1 MYKKVSTDMNFVERE
16 KQVEKFWEDNQIFEK
31 SMKVREGNPSYVFY
45 DGPPTAN
52 GKPHIGHVET
62 RVIKDMIPRYR
73 TMKGYQLVECC
84 KRKDMTAQ
92 NELYQRYAGE
102 MFALCIRYSGNRDF
116 AKDLLHDGFLKA
128 FTSLDKFFYR
138 GEGSLKAWLSRIMVN
153 TALEAIRKQTQH
165 IELDIETAPEIA
177 DPENED
183 DDKIVKNIPQETLLR
198 FISELP
204 DGYRTVFN
212 LFTFENKSHKEIAN
226 LLHINEKSS
235 SSQLHRARTILMN
248 RVKQYWAQYE
258 NG

>member
-1 MYKKVSTDMNFVERE
+1 MF
-16 KQVEKFWEDNQIFEK
+16 
-31 SMKVREGNPSYVFY
+31 GNARQ
-45 DGPPTAN
+45 DL
-52 GKPHIGHVET
+52 T
-62 RVIKDMIPRYR
+62 RFGFAKIDLEAQ
-73 TMKGYQLVECC
+73 QLVGFGHPARFED
-84 KRKDMTAQ
+84 RAHAQ
-92 NELYQRYAGE
+92 LKLLEVGV
-102 MFALCIRYSGNRDF
+102 FGHSGNRDF

-177 DPENED
+177 DPEYED
-183 DDKIVKNIPQETLLR
+183 DDKVVKNIPQETLLR

>member
-1 MYKKVSTDMNFVERE
+1 MPVKCSHFVSVTPGTEISP
-16 KQVEKFWEDNQIFEK
+16 KIFYMTG
-31 SMKVREGNPSYVFY
+31 SL
-45 DGPPTAN
+45 
-52 GKPHIGHVET
+52 KPL
-62 RVIKDMIPRYR
+62 P
-73 TMKGYQLVECC
+73 LW
-84 KRKDMTAQ
+84 
-92 NELYQRYAGE
+92 
-102 MFALCIRYSGNRDF
+102 
-116 AKDLLHDGFLKA
+116 
-128 FTSLDKFFYR
+128 
-138 GEGSLKAWLSRIMVN
+138 LKAWLSRIMVN

-177 DPENED
+177 DPEYED

>member
-1 MYKKVSTDMNFVERE
+1 MNEAE
-16 KQVEKFWEDNQIFEK
+16 
-31 SMKVREGNPSYVFY
+31 
-45 DGPPTAN
+45 
-52 GKPHIGHVET
+52 
-62 RVIKDMIPRYR
+62 
-73 TMKGYQLVECC
+73 LVECC

-177 DPENED
+177 DPEYED
-183 DDKIVKNIPQETLLR
+183 DDKVVKTFLRNASSIHFGITGRIPHGIQ
-198 FISELP
+198 S
-204 DGYRTVFN
+204 V
-212 LFTFENKSHKEIAN
+212 
-226 LLHINEKSS
+226 HIRE
-235 SSQLHRARTILMN
+235 QIT
-248 RVKQYWAQYE
+248 
-258 NG
+258 

>member
-1 MYKKVSTDMNFVERE
+1 M
-16 KQVEKFWEDNQIFEK
+16 
-31 SMKVREGNPSYVFY
+31 
-45 DGPPTAN
+45 
-52 GKPHIGHVET
+52 
-62 RVIKDMIPRYR
+62 
-73 TMKGYQLVECC
+73 
-84 KRKDMTAQ
+84 
-92 NELYQRYAGE
+92 
-102 MFALCIRYSGNRDF
+102 CIRDS
-116 AKDLLHDGFLKA
+116 LKA

-177 DPENED
+177 DPEYED

>member
-1 MYKKVSTDMNFVERE
+1 MNEAE
-16 KQVEKFWEDNQIFEK
+16 
-31 SMKVREGNPSYVFY
+31 
-45 DGPPTAN
+45 
-52 GKPHIGHVET
+52 
-62 RVIKDMIPRYR
+62 
-73 TMKGYQLVECC
+73 LVECC

-165 IELDIETAPEIA
+165 IELDIETAPKIA
-177 DPENED
+177 DPEYED

>member
-1 MYKKVSTDMNFVERE
+1 
-16 KQVEKFWEDNQIFEK
+16 
-31 SMKVREGNPSYVFY
+31 
-45 DGPPTAN
+45 
-52 GKPHIGHVET
+52 
-62 RVIKDMIPRYR
+62 
-73 TMKGYQLVECC
+73 
-84 KRKDMTAQ
+84 
-92 NELYQRYAGE
+92 
-102 MFALCIRYSGNRDF
+102 
-116 AKDLLHDGFLKA
+116 
-128 FTSLDKFFYR
+128 
-138 GEGSLKAWLSRIMVN
+138 MVN

-177 DPENED
+177 DPEYED

-212 LFTFENKSHKEIAN
+212 LFTFENKSHKEISN

>member
-1 MYKKVSTDMNFVERE
+1 MNEAE
-16 KQVEKFWEDNQIFEK
+16 
-31 SMKVREGNPSYVFY
+31 
-45 DGPPTAN
+45 
-52 GKPHIGHVET
+52 
-62 RVIKDMIPRYR
+62 
-73 TMKGYQLVECC
+73 LVECC

-183 DDKIVKNIPQETLLR
+183 D
-198 FISELP
+198 
-204 DGYRTVFN
+204 RTVFN

>member
-1 MYKKVSTDMNFVERE
+1 MNDAE
-16 KQVEKFWEDNQIFEK
+16 
-31 SMKVREGNPSYVFY
+31 
-45 DGPPTAN
+45 
-52 GKPHIGHVET
+52 
-62 RVIKDMIPRYR
+62 
-73 TMKGYQLVECC
+73 LVECC

-128 FTSLDKFFYR
+128 FTFLDKFFYR

-177 DPENED
+177 DPEYED

>member
-1 MYKKVSTDMNFVERE
+1 MNEAE
-16 KQVEKFWEDNQIFEK
+16 
-31 SMKVREGNPSYVFY
+31 
-45 DGPPTAN
+45 
-52 GKPHIGHVET
+52 
-62 RVIKDMIPRYR
+62 
-73 TMKGYQLVECC
+73 LVECC

-128 FTSLDKFFYR
+128 STSLDKFFYR
-138 GEGSLKAWLSRIMVN
+138 GDVALKARLGRIMVN
-153 TALEAIRKQTQH
+153 TALEAIRKQTRH

-177 DPENED
+177 DPEYED
-183 DDKIVKNIPQETLLR
+183 DDKVVKNIPQETLLR

>member
-1 MYKKVSTDMNFVERE
+1 MNEAE
-16 KQVEKFWEDNQIFEK
+16 
-31 SMKVREGNPSYVFY
+31 
-45 DGPPTAN
+45 
-52 GKPHIGHVET
+52 
-62 RVIKDMIPRYR
+62 
-73 TMKGYQLVECC
+73 LVECC

-177 DPENED
+177 DPEYED
-183 DDKIVKNIPQETLLR
+183 DDKIVKTFLR
-198 FISELP
+198 KRFFDSFRN
-204 DGYRTVFN
+204 YRTDTARYSIYSHSRTN
-212 LFTFENKSHKEIAN
+212 HIKKSQTCFI
-226 LLHINEKSS
+226 
-235 SSQLHRARTILMN
+235 
-248 RVKQYWAQYE
+248 
-258 NG
+258 

>member
-1 MYKKVSTDMNFVERE
+1 MNEAE
-16 KQVEKFWEDNQIFEK
+16 
-31 SMKVREGNPSYVFY
+31 
-45 DGPPTAN
+45 
-52 GKPHIGHVET
+52 
-62 RVIKDMIPRYR
+62 
-73 TMKGYQLVECC
+73 LVECC

-177 DPENED
+177 DPEYED
-183 DDKIVKNIPQETLLR
+183 DDIP
-198 FISELP
+198 
-204 DGYRTVFN
+204 
-212 LFTFENKSHKEIAN
+212 ENKKVHVVMTMLEAFCDFSDLTDAI
-226 LLHINEKSS
+226 
-235 SSQLHRARTILMN
+235 T
-248 RVKQYWAQYE
+248 E
-258 NG
+258 NDPYADYHALQAESYTCFI

>member
-1 MYKKVSTDMNFVERE
+1 MNEAE
-16 KQVEKFWEDNQIFEK
+16 
-31 SMKVREGNPSYVFY
+31 
-45 DGPPTAN
+45 
-52 GKPHIGHVET
+52 
-62 RVIKDMIPRYR
+62 
-73 TMKGYQLVECC
+73 LVECC

-177 DPENED
+177 DP
-183 DDKIVKNIPQETLLR
+183 V
-198 FISELP
+198 
-204 DGYRTVFN
+204 
-212 LFTFENKSHKEIAN
+212 
-226 LLHINEKSS
+226 HIRE
-235 SSQLHRARTILMN
+235 QIT
-248 RVKQYWAQYE
+248 
-258 NG
+258 